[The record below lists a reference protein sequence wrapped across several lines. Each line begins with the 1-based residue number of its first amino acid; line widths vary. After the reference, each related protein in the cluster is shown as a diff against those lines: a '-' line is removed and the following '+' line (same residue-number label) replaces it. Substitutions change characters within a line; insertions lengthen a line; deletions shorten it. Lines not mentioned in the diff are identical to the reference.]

1 MTPSPIDELNN
12 AIRKFN
18 PFSSGLIV
26 RNQDV
31 WSGGFPDVPSLNA
44 HASDAVFTAINQIRM
59 GERQAVG
66 ITMKAEKGL
75 GKSHIISRIR
85 HHLQKS
91 GGALFVY
98 MADYTNL
105 NRIKPEFLK
114 TLALSLKQVGSKE
127 VTQWQ
132 ELATALV
139 NEALQKDYNPK
150 QLVAAIPQYLTQQ
163 PQLVD
168 RLTQKV
174 LDAKP
179 EIDNPDLVQAILWT
193 LSSQHAPY
201 AINWLSG
208 KSLAQTRADQ
218 LGLSNSTEEDRDSE
232 SFDTVCQ
239 ILDLISQYNSL
250 IVCFDQLEGT
260 EINDAGFTK
269 AQVIANFAMDLYNRI
284 KRGVILTAMYPDIWV
299 NHIRALPTAEAV
311 IDRIGESIVELKYLN
326 SDDVVALVSSR
337 LQSFYDSHHLI
348 PSSATYPFEESKLRA
363 LGKQRAT
370 ARDVLQWCQKNW
382 GVGAVPVQP
391 PVDPVEAAFKTE
403 LGSLDDE
410 EFMDDKA
417 RIAKALILGFK
428 SLVGQTIDGVK
439 IEQIQSVVTPKAS
452 NRGVIDFKILGN
464 EGSEEVKIG
473 VCVLPYSNGVGVQ
486 AGLSRLI
493 DYQKYDLTRG
503 CLVRAKQIAPRARQ
517 AQEFL
522 RILLEERGG
531 EWAPLKPADIKPLI
545 ALLAVHENCSDYELT
560 EAQINEFIRRN
571 QLTCENNL
579 LKEILSNPSG
589 QIPENIID
597 EETILETGSV
607 TSSTISVDGEID
619 LGDIAA

>member
-1 MTPSPIDELNN
+1 MTSSLIDELNN
-12 AIRKFN
+12 AIKKSN
-18 PFSSGLIV
+18 PFNSGLIV

-31 WSGGFPDVPSLNA
+31 WSGGFPDVPTLNA
-44 HASDAVFTAINQIRM
+44 HASNTVFTAIEQIQS

-85 HHLQKS
+85 HRLQEN

-114 TLALSLKQVGSKE
+114 TLALSLKQVGSQE
-127 VTQWQ
+127 ATQWQ

-139 NEALQKDYNPK
+139 NEALQKDYAPK
-150 QLVAAIPQYLTQQ
+150 QLVTAIPQQLTQQ
-163 PQLVD
+163 PQLID

-174 LDAKP
+174 LDTKP
-179 EIDNPDLVQAILWT
+179 EIENPDLIQAILWT
-193 LSSQHAPY
+193 LSTQHAPY

-208 KSLAQTRADQ
+208 KSLPQSRADQ

-239 ILDLISQYNSL
+239 ILDLISQYNAL
-250 IVCFDQLEGT
+250 VVCFDQLEGT
-260 EINDAGFTK
+260 ETNDAGFTK

-284 KRGVILTAMYPDIWV
+284 KRGVILTAMYPDIWGH
-299 NHIRALPTAEAV
+299 HIRALPTAEAV

-326 SDDVVALVSSR
+326 SDDVVALISSR
-337 LQSFYDSHHLI
+337 LQSFYSTHQLT
-348 PSSATYPFEESKLRA
+348 PPTPTYPFEESKLREF
-363 LGKQRAT
+363 GKQRAT

-382 GVGAVPVQP
+382 TTGAVP
-391 PVDPVEAAFKTE
+391 PVLVDSVELAFRSE
-403 LGSLDDE
+403 LASLDDE

-417 RIAKALILGFK
+417 RIAKALLLGFDN
-428 SLVGQTIDGVK
+428 LIGQTIEGVEIK
-439 IEQIQSVVTPKAS
+439 RVQSVIAPKAA
-452 NRGVIDFKILGN
+452 NKGFIDFKVIGN
-464 EGSEEVKIG
+464 EGSEAVKIG

-486 AGLSRLI
+486 AGLNRLI
-493 DYQKYDLTRG
+493 DYEKYDLTRG
-503 CLVRAKQIAPRARQ
+503 CLVRAKQIAPRAKQ

-522 RILLEERGG
+522 RILLDERGG
-531 EWAPLKPADIKPLI
+531 EWALLKAEDIKPLI
-545 ALLAVHENCSDYELT
+545 ALVAVSENCADYDLT
-560 EAQINEFIRRN
+560 EEQINDFIRKN
-571 QLTCENNL
+571 QLTTENAL

-589 QIPENIID
+589 QIPENIVD
-597 EETILETGSV
+597 EETIVDVNPVVSY
-607 TSSTISVDGEID
+607 SPSVDEEID
-619 LGDIAA
+619 LGDVAA

>member
-1 MTPSPIDELNN
+1 MTSSSIDELNH

-18 PFSSGLIV
+18 PFNSGLIV

-31 WSGGFPDVPSLNA
+31 WSGSFPDVPTLNA
-44 HASDAVFTAINQIRM
+44 HASNTVFTAIEQIQS

-66 ITMKAEKGL
+66 ITIKAEKGL

-85 HHLQKS
+85 HHLQKK

-105 NRIKPEFLK
+105 SRIKPEFLK
-114 TLALSLKQVGSKE
+114 TLALSLKQVGSQE

-139 NEALQKDYNPK
+139 NEALQKDYTPK
-150 QLVAAIPQYLTQQ
+150 QLVTAIPQHLAQQ
-163 PQLVD
+163 PQLID

-179 EIDNPDLVQAILWT
+179 EIENPDLIQAILWT
-193 LSSQHAPY
+193 LSAQHAPY
-201 AINWLSG
+201 AINWLCG
-208 KSLAQTRADQ
+208 KSLPQSRADQ

-239 ILDLISQYNSL
+239 ILDLISQYNAL
-250 IVCFDQLEGT
+250 VVCFDQLEGT
-260 EINDAGFTK
+260 ETNDAGFTK

-299 NHIRALPTAEAV
+299 HHIRALPTAEAV

-337 LQSFYDSHHLI
+337 LQSFYNSHQLT
-348 PSSATYPFEESKLRA
+348 PPTLTYPFEESKLREF
-363 LGKQRAT
+363 GKQKAT

-382 GVGAVPVQP
+382 SIGVVPP
-391 PVDPVEAAFKTE
+391 ILADPVELAYRSE
-403 LGSLDDE
+403 LASLDDE
-410 EFMDDKA
+410 EFIDDKA
-417 RIAKALILGFK
+417 RIAKALILGFEN
-428 SLVGQTIDGVK
+428 LVGQTIEGVK
-439 IEQIQSVVTPKAS
+439 VERVQSVITPKAA
-452 NRGVIDFKILGN
+452 NKGFIDFKVIGN

-486 AGLSRLI
+486 AGLNRLI
-493 DYQKYDLTRG
+493 DYKKYGLTRG
-503 CLVRAKQIAPRARQ
+503 CLVRAKQIAPRAKQ

-522 RILLEERGG
+522 RILLQERGG
-531 EWAPLKPADIKPLI
+531 EWALLKADDIKPLI
-545 ALLAVHENCSDYELT
+545 ALVAVLENCADYELT
-560 EAQINEFIRRN
+560 EAQIREFIHKN
-571 QLTCENNL
+571 QLTTENAL
-579 LKEILSNPSG
+579 LKEILSDPSG
-589 QIPENIID
+589 QVPENTVD
-597 EETILETGSV
+597 EESIVEINSV
-607 TSSTISVDGEID
+607 VVNPTSMDEEID
-619 LGDIAA
+619 LGDVAA